1 MAENNETKKNQ
12 RSGFEVRG
20 KLGTEDLNAAVTIND
35 NMTEFI
41 REVASTSNTV
51 NLTGSNTVTLDRSAT
66 KPTEDQPLWSAIR
79 NRTDAI
85 GFNRYSD
92 FIKNVLCENSDSP
105 GTSDI
110 NSQDGL
116 PDHDSFS
123 LNDRPDH
130 GSPSIVDKKLSLINR
145 PTIYGSDSYKLLKLA
160 TEAFLI
166 FETGVL
172 LENNEE
178 NDSDNFLFNQEEKRR
193 LGYSVTDN
201 GNPVTID
208 TIRTDLQSYLGIG
221 DGQLPYL
228 DRILTQIVGNEEG
241 RREERLPYCES
252 ILRHRVSCPAF
263 IELIW
268 SYWHEEAML
277 VQTMNLIS
285 MRFQNKRSRSDDPLA
300 NLALDPLRPLN
311 NMVWG
316 YMQDEFSRL
325 SIKRRAYEYD
335 HHYGFNLEGKAI
347 SGLNPADSRTKF
359 IEAFHGLL
367 HGISMFY
374 REDDD
379 ATIVADAFKLLN
391 ALREVHLILSDG
403 AQNQYGDLPWTA
415 RKEMLMA
422 QWMLARP
429 EMKEFLRGR
438 YMTPYQEPWMGAV
451 DDMKRLQGWSDV
463 TVTHFHELA
472 IYGEQIL
479 LSIRFGDWIDINDQ
493 EQARN
498 WARYWRPEIQRYI
511 HAYNAVSGVD
521 LSVEIS
527 DIRMAND
534 RFLQPSVLL
543 SKRLKAGY
551 GQKHLSKRASTRV
564 PNGKIAKNSPAGYL
578 TGKHEL

>member
-1 MAENNETKKNQ
+1 MAERKKYVRKQ
-12 RSGFEVRG
+12 PEFEFGLKG
-20 KLGTEDLNAAVTIND
+20 KLGTQELDAAITANGDTADLLRQVTAGP
-35 NMTEFI
+35 T
-41 REVASTSNTV
+41 TV

-85 GFNRYSD
+85 NFNRYNE
-92 FIKNVLCENSDSP
+92 FIYKVFCDSSDSAE
-105 GTSDI
+105 D
-110 NSQDGL
+110 DE
-116 PDHDSFS
+116 
-123 LNDRPDH
+123 RPKH
-130 GSPSIVDKKLSLINR
+130 GSLPLSDRKSSLLNR
-145 PTIYGSDSYKLLKLA
+145 PTIYGSDSYKLLRLA

-166 FETGVL
+166 FECGVFL
-172 LENNEE
+172 ANDDDMDSTLFDREE
-178 NDSDNFLFNQEEKRR
+178 SRR
-193 LGYSVTDN
+193 H
-201 GNPVTID
+201 GNPVTFDSISA
-208 TIRTDLQSYLGIG
+208 DLQSYLQIG
-221 DGQLPYL
+221 EGQLPYL
-228 DRILTQIVGNEEG
+228 DRILNQIVGNDED
-241 RREERLPYCES
+241 RRAERLPYCES
-252 ILRHRVSCPAF
+252 ILRNRTSCPAF

-268 SYWHEEAML
+268 SYWHEEGML
-277 VQTMNLIS
+277 VQTMNHIS
-285 MRFQNKRSRSDDPLA
+285 MRFQNKRSHPDDPLV
-300 NLALDPLRPLN
+300 NFALDPIRPLN

-316 YMQDEFSRL
+316 YMQDEYSRL

-335 HHYGFNLEGKAI
+335 HHYGFSLVGKAI
-347 SGLNPADSRTKF
+347 SGLNPADSRIKF

-367 HGISMFY
+367 HGVSMFY

-451 DDMKRLQGWSDV
+451 DDMKRLQGWTDV

-472 IYGEQIL
+472 VYGEQIL

-511 HAYNAVSGVD
+511 HAYNSVSGVD

-527 DIRMAND
+527 DVRMANE

-543 SKRLKAGY
+543 SKRLKSGH
-551 GQKHLSKRASTRV
+551 GQKQLQNSSATRTRT
-564 PNGKIAKNSPAGYL
+564 GRSAKNSSAGYL

>member
-1 MAENNETKKNQ
+1 MAEKDNTNNSQDKQGFGIDFNVNQTVDNGFAGTIKVVGETADLLQ
-12 RSGFEVRG
+12 RVASGP
-20 KLGTEDLNAAVTIND
+20 KTIN
-35 NMTEFI
+35 
-41 REVASTSNTV
+41 
-51 NLTGSNTVTLDRSAT
+51 LDRSVT
-66 KPTEDQPLWSAIR
+66 NPTDDQPLWSAIR

-85 GFNRYSD
+85 GFNNYND
-92 FIKNVLCENSDSP
+92 FIYKVLCDSSD
-105 GTSDI
+105 TDTNDI
-110 NSQDGL
+110 Q
-116 PDHDSFS
+116 PE
-123 LNDRPDH
+123 H
-130 GSPSIVDKKLSLINR
+130 GSPSLSDRKLSLLNR

-166 FETGVL
+166 FECGAFIS
-172 LENNEE
+172 ND
-178 NDSDNFLFNQEEKRR
+178 NDSDNNSFDLEETRR
-193 LGYSVTDN
+193 HGV
-201 GNPVTID
+201 PVTFESISA
-208 TIRTDLQSYLGIG
+208 DLQSYLQIG
-221 DGQLPYL
+221 EGQLPYL
-228 DRILTQIVGNEEG
+228 DRILTQIVGNDED
-241 RREERLPYCES
+241 RKAERLPFCES
-252 ILRHRVSCPAF
+252 ILRNRTSCPAF

-285 MRFQNKRSRSDDPLA
+285 MRFQNKRSRPDDPLA

-316 YMQDEFSRL
+316 YMQDEYSRL

-335 HHYGFNLEGKAI
+335 HHYGFSLAGKAI
-347 SGLNPADSRTKF
+347 NGLNPADSRTQF
-359 IEAFHGLL
+359 IEAFHKLL
-367 HGISMFY
+367 HSVSMFY

-451 DDMKRLQGWSDV
+451 DDMKRVQGWSDV

-479 LSIRFGDWIDINDQ
+479 LAIRFGDWIDINDQ

-521 LSVEIS
+521 LSVEVS
-527 DIRMAND
+527 DVRMAND
-534 RFLQPSVLL
+534 RFVQPSVLL
-543 SKRLKAGY
+543 SKRLKAGHR
-551 GQKHLSKRASTRV
+551 QKQFSKGSSTRV
-564 PNGKIAKNSPAGYL
+564 PVSKMATNRATGYL